1 MSKNQ
6 FNESPLER
14 WLDANK
20 DASGLNDSLRLLLG
34 HALLGA
40 FRKKMSNFPIFS
52 PEKSLSLAERLPK
65 EVLPAEFGDWI
76 SSPEDHALAI
86 VKFCESVQ
94 KFSFPEALN
103 LADYV
108 SGPVDLR
115 TVRCPLGSVRARLVL
130 AAMEEGEEV
139 DLLLD
144 DGQPIENV
152 PRAMIED
159 GNSVVFRQKKEN
171 YWLIKVRK
179 SANTK

>member
-6 FNESPLER
+6 FNRSPLER

-20 DASGLNDSLRLLLG
+20 DASGLDDSLRLLLG
-34 HALLGA
+34 HALLGV

-52 PEKSLSLAERLPK
+52 PEKALSLAERLPK
-65 EVLPAEFGDWI
+65 EVLPAKFGDWI
-76 SSPEDHALAI
+76 SSPEDYAPAI
-86 VKFCESVQ
+86 VEFCESVQ
-94 KFSFPEALN
+94 KFSFPETLN

-115 TVRCPLGSVRARLVL
+115 AVRCPLGSVRARLVL
-130 AAMEEGEEV
+130 AAMEKGEDV
-139 DLLLD
+139 DILLD

-159 GNSVVFRQKKEN
+159 GNSIVFREKKEN